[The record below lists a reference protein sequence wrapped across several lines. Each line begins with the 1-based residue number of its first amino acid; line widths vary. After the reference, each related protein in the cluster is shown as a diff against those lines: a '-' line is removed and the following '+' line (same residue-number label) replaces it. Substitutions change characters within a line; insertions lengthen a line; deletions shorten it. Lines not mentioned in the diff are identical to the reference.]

1 MAKKYN
7 FMPDIFLIFK
17 KLVSPNY
24 HMCSL
29 GFNNPFLVQ
38 LGFFSNNF
46 QCPLLTK
53 FCTFELNLL
62 YDEAALECVTRISR
76 KNSSKRLEIG

>member
-1 MAKKYN
+1 
-7 FMPDIFLIFK
+7 MPNNFLIFK

-24 HMCSL
+24 HRCSL
-29 GFNNPFLVQ
+29 SFNNHLLIQ
-38 LGFFSNNF
+38 LGTFSNNF

-62 YDEAALECVTRISR
+62 YDGAAWECVTRISR
-76 KNSSKRLEIG
+76 KNYSKHLEVG